1 MATASLG
8 RLTLDLLVKLGS
20 YEQGLNRAERQATQS
35 ANKMS
40 DAFKGFGDQLRETLG
55 GSQIGSI
62 ISDITTRLDGMKGSV
77 LVATAGL
84 AGMAVGGTALAVGG
98 LSVMAIQAAKADAN
112 LAMLANRTNIGIKNF
127 QVMTYAA
134 EQLGIS
140 QEQLGSIFAD
150 VQEKLG
156 EFSATGAGGAIDFFD
171 ALKNNTKLTDAQIKE
186 FSRTLQGKDGIEAV
200 QLLKD
205 KLDELGASSQEQ
217 RFVFESL
224 ASDLGNLLPLFADGG
239 ELIKQYGDA
248 LEDAG
253 LIKTKE
259 AVKQSQLL
267 AAQTQ
272 AVNLQFQGAKNQ
284 LVTGFT
290 PALTSVAD
298 AMFGTSKNG
307 VQLSSVGSGLGTVLK
322 SLATITIGVSAVI
335 QQVGNAFGAVA
346 AMAVAAAKR
355 DFKSVV
361 AIYHDSQKT
370 FDDINSDIVDRYA
383 RLWDPAATS
392 SSKLTNALLAVNNA
406 SNQVSNGLKVN
417 TKEAD
422 ENAKAKDAQAKAA
435 AKLAKEQDNLNKII
449 GASEIKSLGLRLKSS
464 ETISGG
470 GVKAYTAQFAKMTQD
485 LLGSDLTRFTA
496 LNDGYHQGKGG
507 KHPIGQAFDFT
518 VKDAAE
524 ANRSI
529 QRIQEMAKKYGFVI
543 KTLNEY
549 SDPSKK
555 ATGGHIHVSVLGYKG
570 TSETLKDAQALVSIA
585 SDTQEKI
592 GREQQSI
599 ALQYADE
606 QIKLKMRFES
616 EKQRIEEAYINN
628 PSLKT
633 LYINKAQEVYDRDL
647 NAYRKNEMR
656 KREEAWR
663 TLDEVNNA
671 LTQSRINS
679 LALITM
685 NQQQL
690 ANWNR
695 SNAQASGYSQLGD
708 SLYSGVNAI
717 NQNELLSEQEKQTQ
731 LLSIYEQY
739 LQARNALSAQYAQ
752 EDIEVINQQHASTI
766 ASYAN
771 MFGSLGELVKGYAG
785 ETSSAYKAI
794 LAIQKGANL
803 ASVLMNSITAISA
816 AWASAPFPYNIP
828 AVAMATVETG
838 ALQATLQAFT
848 PQGFAT
854 GGHILGAGTKT
865 SDSIPIM
872 ASNGEFMMRAAA
884 VDKVGVGALDYI
896 NRTGELPKGFAD
908 GGVVDTKVLD
918 TSANSTLGN
927 YLNDRQGGEGVNVN
941 INVPPGYTAVESRDA
956 NGNVT
961 IDVVEKMIKQSWSNL
976 NQANSY
982 ESKQARNN
990 IAAGRVR

>member
-40 DAFKGFGDQLRETLG
+40 DAFKGFGDQLKETLG

-140 QEQLGSIFAD
+140 QDQLGSIFAD

-272 AVNLQFQGAKNQ
+272 AVNLQFHGAKNQ

-322 SLATITIGVSAVI
+322 SLATIAIGVSAVI

-752 EDIEVINQQHASTI
+752 EDIEAINQQHASTI

-785 ETSSAYKAI
+785 ETSSAYTAI

-816 AWASAPFPYNIP
+816 AWASSPFPYNLP

-848 PQGFAT
+848 PNISGMAHNGIDNIPKEGT
-854 GGHILGAGTKT
+854 WLLDGGERVLNPEQNKDLTNYLSDRQEANTQAASTSELLQTVQINNILDPAIVGDYLAMPAGTKQ
-865 SDSIPIM
+865 IM
-872 ASNGEFMMRAAA
+872 NTIKRNATT
-884 VDKVGVGALDYI
+884 I
-896 NRTGELPKGFAD
+896 NTI
-908 GGVVDTKVLD
+908 
-918 TSANSTLGN
+918 LG
-927 YLNDRQGGEGVNVN
+927 R
-941 INVPPGYTAVESRDA
+941 R
-956 NGNVT
+956 
-961 IDVVEKMIKQSWSNL
+961 
-976 NQANSY
+976 
-982 ESKQARNN
+982 
-990 IAAGRVR
+990 

>member
-140 QEQLGSIFAD
+140 QDQLGSIFAD

-322 SLATITIGVSAVI
+322 SLATIAIGVSAVI

-518 VKDAAE
+518 VKDATE

-690 ANWNR
+690 DNWNR

-752 EDIEVINQQHASTI
+752 EDIEAINQQHASTI

-785 ETSSAYKAI
+785 ETSSAYTAI

-803 ASVLMNSITAISA
+803 ASVLMNSVTAISA
-816 AWASAPFPYNIP
+816 AWASAPFPYNLP

-848 PQGFAT
+848 PNISGMAHNGIDNIPKEGTWLLDGGERVLNPEQNKDLTNYLSDRQAANTQNQPMESPQVNVRVMNSWDDSEYYNALAAPQGEK
-854 GGHILGAGTKT
+854 IVMNIIK
-865 SDSIPIM
+865 
-872 ASNGEFMMRAAA
+872 R
-884 VDKVGVGALDYI
+884 
-896 NRTGELPKGFAD
+896 NRTK
-908 GGVVDTKVLD
+908 
-918 TSANSTLGN
+918 LG
-927 YLNDRQGGEGVNVN
+927 
-941 INVPPGYTAVESRDA
+941 I
-956 NGNVT
+956 
-961 IDVVEKMIKQSWSNL
+961 
-976 NQANSY
+976 
-982 ESKQARNN
+982 
-990 IAAGRVR
+990 

>member
-140 QEQLGSIFAD
+140 QDQLGSIFAD

-307 VQLSSVGSGLGTVLK
+307 VQLSSVGNGLGTVLK
-322 SLATITIGVSAVI
+322 SLATIAIGVSAVI

-752 EDIEVINQQHASTI
+752 EDIEAINQQHASTI

-785 ETSSAYKAI
+785 ETSSAYTAI

-803 ASVLMNSITAISA
+803 ASVLMNSVTAISA
-816 AWASAPFPYNIP
+816 AWASAPFPYNLP

-848 PQGFAT
+848 PNISGMAHNGIDNIPKEGTWLLDGGERVLNPSQNKDLTNYLSQVQT
-854 GGHILGAGTKT
+854 GGQNR
-865 SDSIPIM
+865 PIDNKISVIM
-872 ASNGEFMMRAAA
+872 VKDEDEAKNYKYSKDFEDA
-884 VDKVGVGALDYI
+884 VLYHMKR
-896 NRTGELPKGFAD
+896 NR
-908 GGVVDTKVLD
+908 
-918 TSANSTLGN
+918 
-927 YLNDRQGGEGVNVN
+927 
-941 INVPPGYTAVESRDA
+941 
-956 NGNVT
+956 
-961 IDVVEKMIKQSWSNL
+961 
-976 NQANSY
+976 
-982 ESKQARNN
+982 SK
-990 IAAGRVR
+990 I

>member
-140 QEQLGSIFAD
+140 QDQLGSIFAD

-307 VQLSSVGSGLGTVLK
+307 VQLSSVGSGLGTILK
-322 SLATITIGVSAVI
+322 SLATIAIGVSAVI

-708 SLYSGVNAI
+708 SLYSAVNAI

-752 EDIEVINQQHASTI
+752 EDIEAINQQHASTI

-785 ETSSAYKAI
+785 ETSSAYTAI

-803 ASVLMNSITAISA
+803 ASVLMNSVTAISA
-816 AWASAPFPYNIP
+816 AWASAPFPYNLP

-848 PQGFAT
+848 PNISGMAHN
-854 GGHILGAGTKT
+854 GIDNIPKEGTW
-865 SDSIPIM
+865 
-872 ASNGEFMMRAAA
+872 
-884 VDKVGVGALDYI
+884 L
-896 NRTGELPKGFAD
+896 LD
-908 GGVVDTKVLD
+908 GGERVLNPEQNKD
-918 TSANSTLGN
+918 LTN
-927 YLNDRQGGEGVNVN
+927 YLSDRQAANTQNQPMESPQVNVRVMNSWDDSEYYNALAAPQGERIVMN
-941 INVPPGYTAVESRDA
+941 I
-956 NGNVT
+956 
-961 IDVVEKMIKQSWSNL
+961 IK
-976 NQANSY
+976 
-982 ESKQARNN
+982 RNKTKLG
-990 IAAGRVR
+990 I

>member
-140 QEQLGSIFAD
+140 QDQLGSIFAD

-156 EFSATGAGGAIDFFD
+156 EYSATAAGGAIDFFD

-322 SLATITIGVSAVI
+322 SLATIAIGVSAVI

-752 EDIEVINQQHASTI
+752 EDIEAINQQHASTI

-785 ETSSAYKAI
+785 ETSSAYTAI

-803 ASVLMNSITAISA
+803 ASVLMNSVTAISA
-816 AWASAPFPYNIP
+816 AWASAPFPYNLP

-848 PQGFAT
+848 PNISGMAHN
-854 GGHILGAGTKT
+854 GIDNIPKEGTW
-865 SDSIPIM
+865 
-872 ASNGEFMMRAAA
+872 
-884 VDKVGVGALDYI
+884 L
-896 NRTGELPKGFAD
+896 LD
-908 GGVVDTKVLD
+908 GGERVLNPEQNKD
-918 TSANSTLGN
+918 LTS
-927 YLNDRQGGEGVNVN
+927 YLNDRQE
-941 INVPPGYTAVESRDA
+941 A
-956 NGNVT
+956 NT
-961 IDVVEKMIKQSWSNL
+961 
-976 NQANSY
+976 QAASTS
-982 ESKQARNN
+982 ELLQTVQINN
-990 IAAGRVR
+990 ILDPAIVGDYLAMPSGTKQIMNTIKRNATTINAILGRR

>member
-140 QEQLGSIFAD
+140 QDQLGSIFAD

-322 SLATITIGVSAVI
+322 SLATIAIGVSAVI

-406 SNQVSNGLKVN
+406 SNQVSSGLKIN

-752 EDIEVINQQHASTI
+752 EDIEAINQQHASTI

-785 ETSSAYKAI
+785 ETSSAYTAI

-803 ASVLMNSITAISA
+803 ASVLMNSVTAISA
-816 AWASAPFPYNIP
+816 AWASAPFPYNLP

-848 PQGFAT
+848 PNISGMAHN
-854 GGHILGAGTKT
+854 GIDNIPKEGTW
-865 SDSIPIM
+865 
-872 ASNGEFMMRAAA
+872 
-884 VDKVGVGALDYI
+884 L
-896 NRTGELPKGFAD
+896 LD
-908 GGVVDTKVLD
+908 GGERVLNPEQNKD
-918 TSANSTLGN
+918 LTS
-927 YLNDRQGGEGVNVN
+927 YLNDRQE
-941 INVPPGYTAVESRDA
+941 A
-956 NGNVT
+956 NT
-961 IDVVEKMIKQSWSNL
+961 
-976 NQANSY
+976 QAASTS
-982 ESKQARNN
+982 ELLQTVQINN
-990 IAAGRVR
+990 ILDPAIVGDYLAMPAGTKQIMNTIKRNATTINTILGRR

>member
-1 MATASLG
+1 MAAASLG
-8 RLTLDLLVKLGS
+8 RLTLDLLVRLGS
-20 YEQGLNRAERQATQS
+20 FEQGMNQADRRTRQTTDNM
-35 ANKMS
+35 NKAFAGFKDQVA
-40 DAFKGFGDQLRETLG
+40 DALG
-55 GSQIGSI
+55 GTQLGSLVDSFNTKIGS
-62 ISDITTRLDGMKGSV
+62 LKGGAM
-77 LVATAGL
+77 VAGAAF
-84 AGMAVGGTALAVGG
+84 AGMAVGGIAVAFGALSK
-98 LSVMAIQAAKADAN
+98 LAIDTAKADAQ
-112 LAMLANRTNIGIKNF
+112 LLVLANRANTSAENF
-127 QVMTYAA
+127 QILQYAA
-134 EQLGIS
+134 SGLGVT
-140 QEQLGSIFAD
+140 QDQLGSILAD

-156 EFSATGAGGAIDFFD
+156 EFSATSGGEAVEFFD
-171 ALKNNTKLTDAQIKE
+171 ALKNNTKMTEDQIKS
-186 FSRTLQGKDGIEAV
+186 FGKTLQGKDGIEAI
-200 QLLKD
+200 QILND
-205 KLDELGASSQEQ
+205 KMDELGVTSQER

-224 ASDLGNLLPLFADGG
+224 ANDLGNLAPLFAENGD
-239 ELIKQYGDA
+239 LLNKYGDA
-248 LEDAG
+248 L
-253 LIKTKE
+253 KE
-259 AVKQSQLL
+259 AGVIKSKEALEQSKLL
-267 AAQTQ
+267 AAQTESVRMRFDGLKSQ
-272 AVNLQFQGAKNQ
+272 LADQMMPALNSLVSHFIDGATKGGQFGGIIQSVGVIAKGVGIVIIGVAASIEVMIKVIAGLIDQAKN
-284 LVTGFT
+284 VAKT
-290 PALTSVAD
+290 ALDVWNADGVVAKAKATWNGLANAGTLAVGTFVSGASAIQT
-298 AMFGTSKNG
+298 AMDGAGNILDSATAKTDKLTEAN
-307 VQLSSVGSGLGTVLK
+307 
-322 SLATITIGVSAVI
+322 LAIAE
-335 QQVGNAFGAVA
+335 
-346 AMAVAAAKR
+346 AAK
-355 DFKSVV
+355 KS
-361 AIYHDSQKT
+361 
-370 FDDINSDIVDRYA
+370 
-383 RLWDPAATS
+383 AA
-392 SSKLTNALLAVNNA
+392 
-406 SNQVSNGLKVN
+406 GLRTN

-529 QRIQEMAKKYGFVI
+529 QRIQEMAKKYGFAI

-752 EDIEVINQQHASTI
+752 EDIEAINQQHASTI

-785 ETSSAYKAI
+785 ETSSAYTAI

-803 ASVLMNSITAISA
+803 ASVLMNSVTAISA
-816 AWASAPFPYNIP
+816 AWASAPFPYNLP

-848 PQGFAT
+848 PNISGMAHNGIDNIPKEGTWLLDGGERVLNPEQNKDLTNYLSDRQAANTQNQPIESPQVNVRVMNSWDDSEYYNALAAPQGEK
-854 GGHILGAGTKT
+854 IVMNIIK
-865 SDSIPIM
+865 
-872 ASNGEFMMRAAA
+872 R
-884 VDKVGVGALDYI
+884 
-896 NRTGELPKGFAD
+896 NRTK
-908 GGVVDTKVLD
+908 
-918 TSANSTLGN
+918 LG
-927 YLNDRQGGEGVNVN
+927 
-941 INVPPGYTAVESRDA
+941 I
-956 NGNVT
+956 
-961 IDVVEKMIKQSWSNL
+961 
-976 NQANSY
+976 
-982 ESKQARNN
+982 
-990 IAAGRVR
+990 

>member
-62 ISDITTRLDGMKGSV
+62 ISDISTRLDGMKGSV

-140 QEQLGSIFAD
+140 QDQLGSIFAD

-186 FSRTLQGKDGIEAV
+186 FSKTLQGKDGVEAV

-272 AVNLQFQGAKNQ
+272 AVNLQFHGAKNQ

-307 VQLSSVGSGLGTVLK
+307 VQLSSVGNGLGTVLK
-322 SLATITIGVSAVI
+322 SLATIAIGVSAVI

-616 EKQRIEEAYINN
+616 EKQRIEEVYINN

-690 ANWNR
+690 TNWNR

-752 EDIEVINQQHASTI
+752 EDIEAINQQHASTI

-785 ETSSAYKAI
+785 ETSSAYTAI

-803 ASVLMNSITAISA
+803 ASVLMNSVTAISA
-816 AWASAPFPYNIP
+816 AWASAPFPYNLP

-848 PQGFAT
+848 PNISGMAHNGIDNIPKEGTWLLDGGERVLNPEQNKDLTNYLSDRQAANTQNQPMESPQVNVRVMNSWDDSEYYNALAAPQGEK
-854 GGHILGAGTKT
+854 IVMNIIK
-865 SDSIPIM
+865 
-872 ASNGEFMMRAAA
+872 R
-884 VDKVGVGALDYI
+884 
-896 NRTGELPKGFAD
+896 NRTK
-908 GGVVDTKVLD
+908 
-918 TSANSTLGN
+918 LG
-927 YLNDRQGGEGVNVN
+927 
-941 INVPPGYTAVESRDA
+941 I
-956 NGNVT
+956 
-961 IDVVEKMIKQSWSNL
+961 
-976 NQANSY
+976 
-982 ESKQARNN
+982 
-990 IAAGRVR
+990 

>member
-140 QEQLGSIFAD
+140 QDQLGSIFAD

-284 LVTGFT
+284 LVQGFM
-290 PALTSVAD
+290 PAIVSVSD

-307 VQLSSVGSGLGTVLK
+307 VQLATVGDGLGTVFK
-322 SLATITIGVSAVI
+322 ILATLALGTSHVI

-355 DFKSVV
+355 DFASVV
-361 AIYHDSQKT
+361 AIYEDSEKRV
-370 FDDINSDIVDRYA
+370 DDINSDMLDRYSKV
-383 RLWDPAATS
+383 WGPVTES
-392 SSKLTNALLAVNNA
+392 SNTLVNALQSISNA
-406 SNQVSNGLKVN
+406 TTDSSTGLKVN
-417 TKEAD
+417 TKEAE
-422 ENAKAKDAQAKAA
+422 ENAKAKEKAAKETEKLNKQLQVNAKVQSNAAKYNFAGIEDQYQLPKGLLSAINMQESRGNANAIGPMTKYGQAKGGFQFLDGTAKRFGLIGNAVFDTGKSAEAA
-435 AKLAKEQDNLNKII
+435 AKYFQFLYEKFGSWEKAISAYHAGEGNVDR
-449 GASEIKSLGLRLKSS
+449 GTGLGPINR
-464 ETISGG
+464 EY
-470 GVKAYTAQFAKMTQD
+470 VK
-485 LLGSDLTRFTA
+485 
-496 LNDGYHQGKGG
+496 N
-507 KHPIGQAFDFT
+507 
-518 VKDAAE
+518 
-524 ANRSI
+524 
-529 QRIQEMAKKYGFVI
+529 
-543 KTLNEY
+543 
-549 SDPSKK
+549 
-555 ATGGHIHVSVLGYKG
+555 VLGYMDAALKG
-570 TSETLKDAQALVSIA
+570 VGTTANDAIQYVDETYKA
-585 SDTQEKI
+585 
-592 GREQQSI
+592 QQSI
-599 ALQYADE
+599 
-606 QIKLKMRFES
+606 ILK
-616 EKQRIEEAYINN
+616 Y
-628 PSLKT
+628 
-633 LYINKAQEVYDRDL
+633 L
-647 NAYRKNEMR
+647 N
-656 KREEAWR
+656 
-663 TLDEVNNA
+663 
-671 LTQSRINS
+671 
-679 LALITM
+679 
-685 NQQQL
+685 
-690 ANWNR
+690 
-695 SNAQASGYSQLGD
+695 
-708 SLYSGVNAI
+708 
-717 NQNELLSEQEKQTQ
+717 EQEKLELEHAISIQEIREAFAENDPRLAKYITLQQAAYEKDVAEYQEAQKQKDLSDKKQ
-731 LLSIYEQY
+731 LLETKRTWMTAGDY
-739 LQARNALSAQYAQ
+739 AREYYALVR
-752 EDIEVINQQHASTI
+752 EEILNT
-766 ASYAN
+766 ASYSPEMKEALLQQAVSQQN
-771 MFGSLGELVKGYAG
+771 FEQSNERDQAISDYRDVMGFEESPLVKQFEVLDKMRELDLINEEKYQQDKLMLQTKYSASYMESMLGGFAALVDENSSLYAG
-785 ETSSAYKAI
+785 LFEAQKAFAVAQAMLNIPSAYSKAYDAVVGTPFVGPYI
-794 LAIQKGANL
+794 APAVGAAAAALQVAQAASIKSVNL
-803 ASVLMNSITAISA
+803 TGMAHDGIN
-816 AWASAPFPYNIP
+816 NIP
-828 AVAMATVETG
+828 EE
-838 ALQATLQAFT
+838 
-848 PQGFAT
+848 
-854 GGHILGAGTKT
+854 GTWLLNK
-865 SDSIPIM
+865 
-872 ASNGEFMMRAAA
+872 GER
-884 VDKVGVGALDYI
+884 VLNPSQ
-896 NRTGELPKGFAD
+896 NRDLT
-908 GGVVDTKVLD
+908 
-918 TSANSTLGN
+918 N
-927 YLNDRQGGEGVNVN
+927 YLNQVQTGGQNRPIDNKLSVIMVKDEDEAKN
-941 INVPPGYTAVESRDA
+941 YKYSKDFEDAVLYHMKR
-956 NGNVT
+956 NR
-961 IDVVEKMIKQSWSNL
+961 
-976 NQANSY
+976 
-982 ESKQARNN
+982 SK
-990 IAAGRVR
+990 I

>member
-20 YEQGLNRAERQATQS
+20 FEQGLNRAERQATQS
-35 ANKMS
+35 ANNMS
-40 DAFKGFGDQLRETLG
+40 DAFKGFGDQLRESLG
-55 GSQIGSI
+55 GTQIGSI

-77 LVATAGL
+77 LAATAGL

-140 QEQLGSIFAD
+140 QDQLGSIFAD

-322 SLATITIGVSAVI
+322 SLATIAIGVSAVI

-406 SNQVSNGLKVN
+406 SNQVSDGLKIN

-606 QIKLKMRFES
+606 QVKLKMRFES

-633 LYINKAQEVYDRDL
+633 LYINKAQEVYDMDL
-647 NAYRKNEMR
+647 NAYRKNEAR

-690 ANWNR
+690 ADWNR
-695 SNAQASGYSQLGD
+695 SNAQAYGYSQLGD
-708 SLYSGVNAI
+708 SLYSGVNSI
-717 NQNELLSEQEKQTQ
+717 NQNELLSEQEKQAQ

-739 LQARNALSAQYAQ
+739 LQARSALSAQYAK
-752 EDIEVINQQHASTI
+752 EDMEIVNMLHNSTI
-766 ASYAN
+766 SAYAN
-771 MFGSLGELVKGYAG
+771 IIGGFASLVDENSKTYAVLFAAQKAFAVAQAMLNIP
-785 ETSSAYKAI
+785 SAYSKAYDAVVGTPFVGPYI
-794 LAIQKGANL
+794 APAVGAAAAAL
-803 ASVLMNSITAISA
+803 QVAQAASIKSVGLTGMAHNGID
-816 AWASAPFPYNIP
+816 NIP
-828 AVAMATVETG
+828 KE
-838 ALQATLQAFT
+838 
-848 PQGFAT
+848 
-854 GGHILGAGTKT
+854 GTW
-865 SDSIPIM
+865 
-872 ASNGEFMMRAAA
+872 
-884 VDKVGVGALDYI
+884 L
-896 NRTGELPKGFAD
+896 LD
-908 GGVVDTKVLD
+908 GGERVLNPEQNKD
-918 TSANSTLGN
+918 LTR
-927 YLNDRQGGEGVNVN
+927 YLNDRQSANTQNQPMESPQVNVRVMNSWDDSEYYNALAAPQGEKIVMN
-941 INVPPGYTAVESRDA
+941 I
-956 NGNVT
+956 
-961 IDVVEKMIKQSWSNL
+961 IK
-976 NQANSY
+976 
-982 ESKQARNN
+982 RNRTKLG
-990 IAAGRVR
+990 I